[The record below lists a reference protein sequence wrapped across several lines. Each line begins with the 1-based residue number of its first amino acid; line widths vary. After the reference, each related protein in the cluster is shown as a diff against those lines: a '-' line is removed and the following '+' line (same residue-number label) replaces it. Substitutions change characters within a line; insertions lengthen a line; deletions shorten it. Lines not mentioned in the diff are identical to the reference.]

1 MPIVPAAPPN
11 PILLATERHYTV
23 QEVAKMWA
31 MSPQT
36 VYRIFED
43 EPGILRVS
51 FPRLAKKEAKRAQRV
66 SLRIPASV
74 LARVHD
80 NRSRGFRFE
89 VQLRR
94 G

>member
-1 MPIVPAAPPN
+1 MLPTAAADP
-11 PILLATERHYTV
+11 LSLATERHYTV
-23 QEVAKMWA
+23 QEVAEMWA

-36 VYRIFED
+36 ICRIFED
-43 EPGILRVS
+43 EPGILKVS
-51 FPRLAKKEAKRAQRV
+51 FPRLSRKQAKRTPRV

-74 LARVHD
+74 LARVHEH
-80 NRSRGFRFE
+80 RSRGLRLE